1 MTSVVMPAH
10 AASGATDEQEQLRQQ
25 ARQRAQREQLQ
36 RTPDVRLENVA
47 PDSAQARL
55 PGSETPCFSIR
66 HIVLQG
72 DSAAQFEWA
81 LVAANPPDDP
91 AIGRCLG
98 VNGINLVMKRV
109 QNALI
114 AEGFVTTRVL
124 AEAQDLN
131 TGTLALTLMP
141 GRIRAI
147 QFAPGSGSHACM
159 WNAMPARAGDLLN
172 LRDLEQGL
180 ENFKRLP
187 SADADMQIAPGA
199 QPGESDIVV
208 RWRQARLWRLNLAVD
223 DSGSKATGKYL
234 GGVTLAV
241 DHLLQLNDLFYLSAN
256 HDLNDGSAGNR
267 GTHGYT
273 AHYSVPYGYWLLGL
287 TASEYTY
294 HQTVA
299 GINQAYVYSGE
310 SQTGEIKLS
319 RLIYRDAVRKTAVSL
334 RGWTRASKNFIDDT
348 EIAIQRRRTA
358 GWEAGLGY
366 REFIGAATLDM
377 NVAYRRGTGAMDA
390 LAAPE
395 EAAGD
400 GTSRLK
406 LISADAQ
413 LALPFTLG
421 GQALRY
427 SGNWRAQ
434 WNRTPLTPQD
444 RFAIGGRYSVRGFD
458 GETLLSAERGWLI
471 RNELGLLLGASGQM
485 AYAGLDHGEVG
496 GSAVALLAGRRLTGA
511 VLGLRGDYKT
521 VHYDIFVGQPVKK
534 PQGFK
539 TASSTAGFNLSWSF

>member
-1 MTSVVMPAH
+1 MTSGTLQAQ
-10 AASGATDEQEQLRQQ
+10 AAVTDEQEQLRQQ

-36 RTPDVRLENVA
+36 RTPDVRLESPVSDA
-47 PDSAQARL
+47 AQRRL
-55 PGSETPCFSIR
+55 PTSETPCFPIR
-66 HIVLQG
+66 HLVLKG
-72 DSAAQFEWA
+72 DGAAQFGWTLTA
-81 LVAANPPDDP
+81 VNPPDDP

-147 QFAPGSGSHACM
+147 QFAPGSGSRARM
-159 WNAMPARAGDLLN
+159 GNAMPARAGDVLN

-208 RWRQARLWRLNLAVD
+208 RWQQARPWRLNLAVD

-256 HDLNDGSAGNR
+256 HDLNDGSAGNK

-273 AHYSVPYGYWLLGL
+273 AHYSLPYGYWLLGL

-319 RLIYRDAVRKTAVSL
+319 RLVYRDAVRKTTVSL

-377 NVAYRRGTGAMDA
+377 NVAYRRGTGAIDA

-413 LALPFTLG
+413 LALPFALG
-421 GQALRY
+421 GQSLRY
-427 SGNWRAQ
+427 NATWRAQ
-434 WNRTPLTPQD
+434 WNRTPLVPQD
-444 RFAIGGRYSVRGFD
+444 RFGIGGRYSVRGFD

-471 RNELGLLLGASGQM
+471 RNELGLLLDASGQM

-511 VLGLRGDYKT
+511 VLGLRGGYKT
-521 VHYDIFVGQPVKK
+521 LNYDIFVGQPVKK

-539 TASSTAGFNLSWSF
+539 TASTTAGFNLSWSF

>member
-1 MTSVVMPAH
+1 MPML
-10 AASGATDEQEQLRQQ
+10 AAGAVADDQEQLRQQ

-36 RTPDVRLENVA
+36 RAPDVRLESPVA
-47 PDSAQARL
+47 DPAQARL
-55 PGSETPCFSIR
+55 ADSETPCFSIR

-72 DSAAQFEWA
+72 DRAAQFEWA
-81 LVAANPPDDP
+81 LAAASPPDDP
-91 AIGRCLG
+91 AVGRCLG

-114 AEGFVTTRVL
+114 AEGFVTSRVL
-124 AEAQDLN
+124 AEAQHLN
-131 TGTLALTLMP
+131 TGTLALTLLP
-141 GRIRAI
+141 GRISAI
-147 QFAPGSGSHACM
+147 RFAPGSASRARMG
-159 WNAMPARAGDLLN
+159 NAMPARTGDLLN

-187 SADADMQIAPGA
+187 SADADIQIVPGA
-199 QPGESDIVV
+199 QPGQSDVVV
-208 RWRQARLWRLNLAVD
+208 RWQQARPWRLNLAVD

-234 GGVTLAV
+234 GGVTLAL
-241 DHLLQLNDLFYLSAN
+241 DNPLQLNDLFYVSAN
-256 HDLNDGSAGNR
+256 HDLNDGSAGNK

-273 AHYSVPYGYWLLGL
+273 AHYSVPYGYWLLAV

-299 GINQAYVYSGE
+299 GINQAYVYSGD
-310 SQTGEIKLS
+310 SQTGEIRLS
-319 RLIYRDAVRKTAVSL
+319 RLVYRDAVRKTSVSL

-358 GWEAGLGY
+358 GWEAALGY
-366 REFIGAATLDM
+366 REFIGAATLDL
-377 NVAYRRGTGAMDA
+377 NVAYRRGTGAIDA

-413 LALPFTLG
+413 LAVPFTLA

-434 WNRTPLTPQD
+434 WNRTPLVPQD

-485 AYAGLDHGEVG
+485 AYVGLDHGEVG

-511 VLGLRGDYKT
+511 VLGLRGGYQTLD
-521 VHYDIFVGQPVKK
+521 YDIFVGQPVNK

-539 TASSTAGFNLSWSF
+539 TASTTAGFNLSWSY

>member
-1 MTSVVMPAH
+1 MLATAGF
-10 AASGATDEQEQLRQQ
+10 AAPVPVQADELEQLRQQ
-25 ARQRAQREQLQ
+25 ERERVLREQLQ
-36 RTPDVRLENVA
+36 RSPDVRLENA
-47 PDSAQARL
+47 AADTAQHRL
-55 PGSETPCFSIR
+55 AANETPCFPIQR
-66 HIVLQG
+66 IVLKG
-72 DSAAQFEWA
+72 DDAALFEWA
-81 LVAANPPDDP
+81 LAAANPPDDP
-91 AIGRCLG
+91 ALDRCLG
-98 VNGINLVMKRV
+98 VNGINLSMKRI

-114 AEGFVTTRVL
+114 AKGFVTTRVL
-124 AEAQDLN
+124 AEPQDLK
-131 TGTLALTLMP
+131 TGTLALTLIP
-141 GRIRAI
+141 GRIHAIRFADGTNTRATV
-147 QFAPGSGSHACM
+147 
-159 WNAMPARAGDLLN
+159 WNALPARPGDLLN
-172 LRDLEQGL
+172 LRAIEQGL

-187 SADADMQIAPGA
+187 SADADIQIVPAEQIGA
-199 QPGESDIVV
+199 SDLIV
-208 RWRQARLWRLNLAVD
+208 RWKQDFPLRAILSVD

-256 HDLNDGSAGNR
+256 HDLNDGSAENK

-319 RLIYRDAVRKTAVSL
+319 RLIYRDAVRKTTVSL

-377 NVAYRRGTGAMDA
+377 NVAYRRGTGAIDA

-434 WNRTPLTPQD
+434 WNRTPLVPQD

-485 AYAGLDHGEVG
+485 AYVGLDHGEVG
-496 GSAVALLAGRRLTGA
+496 GNAVALLAGRRLTGA